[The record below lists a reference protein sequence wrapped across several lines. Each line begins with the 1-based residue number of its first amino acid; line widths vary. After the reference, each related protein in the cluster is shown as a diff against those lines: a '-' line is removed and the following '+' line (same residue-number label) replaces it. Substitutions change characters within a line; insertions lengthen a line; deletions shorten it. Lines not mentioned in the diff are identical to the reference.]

1 MLVAQFI
8 ALVLALLALQYL
20 AFEVLSPWLW
30 AKMQKWDAVAR
41 VKMAEHKQSTEDKND
56 D

>member
-8 ALVLALLALQYL
+8 ALVVALLLAQYIV
-20 AFEVLSPWLW
+20 FEQLSPWLW
-30 AKMQKWDAVAR
+30 AKMQKWDAEAR
-41 VKMAEHKQSTEDKND
+41 TKMAEHKSTMEDKND